1 MHDRLAN
8 TVEKEEGIT
17 AGLWVSWATHFCQD
31 AEASLGRSSG
41 GNGGRLRCCAA
52 GGKKCNWGWRL
63 GRAGVGWLQDASGLV
78 ISRLPQRSPKPPAI
92 AAGASPSP
100 SSRVLAKTRCP
111 AYPKPRHDPLFLFHR
126 VRELIVHR
134 YGSIADLFPTT
145 ALSDLAGV
153 ALLAASAPRVLPFPP
168 LARFRS

>member
-1 MHDRLAN
+1 MADHFRIRWPR
-8 TVEKEEGIT
+8 G
-17 AGLWVSWATHFCQD
+17 ATRR
-31 AEASLGRSSG
+31 RSPE
-41 GNGGRLRCCAA
+41 
-52 GGKKCNWGWRL
+52 
-63 GRAGVGWLQDASGLV
+63 RAGHAPWMPWHGRPRLEAAPRLPDRVASPSFF
-78 ISRLPQRSPKPPAI
+78 SRLPQRSPKPPAI

-111 AYPKPRHDPLFLFHR
+111 AYPKPRRDPLFLFHR

>member
-1 MHDRLAN
+1 MAPLVAAHMSALDTRR
-8 TVEKEEGIT
+8 GHP
-17 AGLWVSWATHFCQD
+17 GM
-31 AEASLGRSSG
+31 ASRVL
-41 GNGGRLRCCAA
+41 
-52 GGKKCNWGWRL
+52 
-63 GRAGVGWLQDASGLV
+63 
-78 ISRLPQRSPKPPAI
+78 KPPTPARPSRQPQLLFSPPTAQPEAAAI
-92 AAGASPSP
+92 AAGPSPSP

-111 AYPKPRHDPLFLFHR
+111 AYPKPRRDPLFLFHR